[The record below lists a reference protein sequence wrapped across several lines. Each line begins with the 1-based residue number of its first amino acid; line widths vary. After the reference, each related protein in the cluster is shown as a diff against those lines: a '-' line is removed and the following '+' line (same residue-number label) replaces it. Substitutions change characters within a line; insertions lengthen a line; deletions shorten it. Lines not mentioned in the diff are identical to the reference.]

1 MLVLWKMKYMK
12 LSVGLKVANSLSLTP
27 QLQQAIRLLQLS
39 SLELEQEI
47 QIQLDSNPLLEKIE
61 EESLTESLA
70 ALENKESDDLTTE
83 LNADH
88 LPDDLPV
95 DTEWDDVY
103 THQST
108 ALATPEFEERED
120 NRQVQLSLKEHILEQ
135 VNLLHFSKIDQLI
148 AYCIVDALDDKGFL
162 DAEIEEIIL
171 AAQQLLNEMDIE
183 EEIEEDEVLV
193 VLKHIQR
200 LDPLGIGSRN
210 LAECLKVQLEFLPK
224 DVEYLNEAKNL
235 LQYYEL
241 LIANDLNKLLK
252 QTSLT
257 KDQLKFAI
265 NLLKTL
271 KPYPGMDFDK
281 QESDYQIPD
290 VVVSKKDLH
299 WQVQLNPDVLPKLR
313 INSFYSSMI
322 RRADQSEDNLY
333 LRNQMLEAKNF
344 IKSIDERHKTLLK
357 VASCIVEHQKAFLE
371 IGPEAMKPLVLRDV
385 AEEVE
390 LHEST
395 VSRVTT
401 NKYMLTPRGLFELK
415 YFFSSHVGTTAG
427 GEASSTA
434 IRAMIKKL
442 VANENP
448 RKPLSDNVI
457 ATLLKDEGIEVA
469 RRTVAKYRESL
480 HIPSSSER
488 KVLI

>member
-1 MLVLWKMKYMK
+1 MK

-171 AAQQLLNEMDIE
+171 AAQQLLSEMDIE

-252 QTSLT
+252 QTGLT

-271 KPYPGMDFDK
+271 KPYPGMDFDR

-401 NKYMLTPRGLFELK
+401 NKCMLTPRGLFELK

>member
-1 MLVLWKMKYMK
+1 MR
-12 LSVGLKVANSLSLTP
+12 LSVGLKVTNSLSLTP

-39 SLELEQEI
+39 SLELEQEV

-61 EESLTESLA
+61 EIGTTESLST
-70 ALENKESDDLTTE
+70 LEPAENADLTTE

-88 LPDDLPV
+88 LPNDLPV
-95 DTEWDDVY
+95 DTEWDDIY

-108 ALATPEFEERED
+108 ALGSPEYEERED
-120 NRQVQLSLKEHILEQ
+120 NRQVQHNLKEHILEQ
-135 VNLLHFSKIDQLI
+135 VNLLHFSNIDKLI
-148 AYCIVDALDDKGFL
+148 AYCLVDSLDDKGFL
-162 DAEIEEIIL
+162 DADLDEILFAVTRIL
-171 AAQQLLNEMDIE
+171 QEMDSE
-183 EEIEEDEVLV
+183 EEVELDEIVV
-193 VLKHIQR
+193 VLKHIQH
-200 LDPLGIGSRN
+200 LDPVGVGSRN
-210 LAECLKVQLEFLPK
+210 LAECLMIQLES
-224 DVEYLNEAKNL
+224 LNEKSPYVAEAKKL
-235 LQYYEL
+235 LKSYEL

-252 QTSLT
+252 QTGLS
-257 KDQLKFAI
+257 KEQLKSAVD
-265 NLLKTL
+265 LLKTL
-271 KPYPGMDFDK
+271 KPYPGLEFNQ
-281 QESDYQIPD
+281 QESEYQVPD
-290 VVVSKKDLH
+290 VVVAKKDLH
-299 WQVQLNPDVLPKLR
+299 WQVQLNPDVIPKLR

-322 RRADQSEDNLY
+322 RRADQSDDNVY

-344 IKSIDERHKTLLK
+344 IKSVDERHKTLLK
-357 VASCIVEHQKAFLE
+357 VATCIVEHQRAFLE
-371 IGPEAMKPLVLRDV
+371 LGPEAMKPLVLRDV

-434 IRAMIKKL
+434 IRAMIRKL
-442 VANENP
+442 VSNENP
-448 RKPLSDNVI
+448 RKPLSDNII
-457 ATLLKDEGIEVA
+457 AEMLKVEGIEVA

>member
-1 MLVLWKMKYMK
+1 MK

-61 EESLTESLA
+61 EETLIESLST
-70 ALENKESDDLTTE
+70 LESKESDDLTTE
-83 LNADH
+83 LNANH

-95 DTEWDDVY
+95 DTEWDDIY

-162 DAEIEEIIL
+162 DAELEEIIL
-171 AAQQLLNEMDIE
+171 ASQQLLDEMDIG

-210 LAECLKVQLEFLPK
+210 LAECLKIQLEFLSK
-224 DVEYLNEAKNL
+224 DVEYLNEAKSL
-235 LQYYEL
+235 LQHYEL

-252 QTSLT
+252 QTGLT

-271 KPYPGMDFDK
+271 KPYPGMEFDK
-281 QESDYQIPD
+281 QESNYQIPD

-299 WQVQLNPDVLPKLR
+299 WQVQLNPDILPKLR
-313 INSFYSSMI
+313 INTFYSSMI

-357 VASCIVEHQKAFLE
+357 VASCIVEHQKSFLE
-371 IGPEAMKPLVLRDV
+371 IGAEAMKPLVLRDV

-415 YFFSSHVGTTAG
+415 YFFSSHVGTTSG

-442 VANENP
+442 VASENP

>member
-1 MLVLWKMKYMK
+1 MLVLWKLKYMK

-61 EESLTESLA
+61 EESLTESLST
-70 ALENKESDDLTTE
+70 LESKESDDLTTE
-83 LNADH
+83 LNANH

-224 DVEYLNEAKNL
+224 DVEYLIEAKSL
-235 LQYYEL
+235 LQHYEL

-252 QTSLT
+252 QTGLT
-257 KDQLKFAI
+257 RDQLKFAI
-265 NLLKTL
+265 DLLKTL

>member
-1 MLVLWKMKYMK
+1 MK

-47 QIQLDSNPLLEKIE
+47 QLQLDSNPLLEKVE
-61 EESLTESLA
+61 EQSNLESLSTSEV
-70 ALENKESDDLTTE
+70 EHDQKDLTNE

-95 DTEWDDVY
+95 DTDWDDVY
-103 THQST
+103 THQPTSLG
-108 ALATPEFEERED
+108 AAEYEERED
-120 NRQVQLSLKEHILEQ
+120 NRQGHLSLQQHLIEQ
-135 VNLLHFSKIDQLI
+135 VNLLHFSKIDKLI
-148 AYCIVDALDDKGFL
+148 AHCIIDSLDDKGFL
-162 DAEIEEIIL
+162 EVEISEITTSV
-171 AAQQLLNEMDIE
+171 QHLLQSMGYE
-183 EEIEEDEVLV
+183 EEIEDDEVLV

-200 LDPLGIGSRN
+200 LEPIGVGSRN
-210 LAECLKVQLEFLPK
+210 LAECLMVQLDNLPASTPCRNDAIK
-224 DVEYLNEAKNL
+224 L
-235 LQYYEL
+235 LQHYEL
-241 LIANDLNKLLK
+241 LITNELPRLIK
-252 QTSLT
+252 QTGLNP
-257 KDQLKFAI
+257 DQLRCAVD
-265 NLLKTL
+265 LLKTL
-271 KPYPGMDFDK
+271 KPHPGLEFEDR
-281 QESDYQIPD
+281 ESDYQVPD
-290 VVVSKKDLH
+290 VVVLKKNDC
-299 WQVQLNPDVLPKLR
+299 WQVMLNPDAMPKLR
-313 INSFYSSMI
+313 VNSFYANMI
-322 RRADQSEDNLY
+322 RRADQSDDNQY

-357 VASCIVEHQKAFLE
+357 VATCIVEHQKAFLE
-371 IGPEAMKPLVLRDV
+371 IGAEGMKPLVLRDI

-415 YFFSSHVGTTAG
+415 YFFSSHVGTTSG

-434 IRAMIKKL
+434 IRAKIKKL
-442 VANENP
+442 ISEENI
-448 RKPLSDNVI
+448 RKPLSDNAI
-457 ATLLKDEGIEVA
+457 ANMLKEEGIDVA

>member
-1 MLVLWKMKYMK
+1 MK

-210 LAECLKVQLEFLPK
+210 LAECLKIQLEFLPK

-252 QTSLT
+252 QTGLT

-357 VASCIVEHQKAFLE
+357 VASCIIEHQKAFLE